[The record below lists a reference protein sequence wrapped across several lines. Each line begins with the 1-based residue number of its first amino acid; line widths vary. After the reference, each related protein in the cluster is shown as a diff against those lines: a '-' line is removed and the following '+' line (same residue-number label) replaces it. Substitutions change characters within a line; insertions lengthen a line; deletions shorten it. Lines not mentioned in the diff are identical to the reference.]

1 MSHSSSIKEL
11 ASDIAKLSKT
21 LTTLAEELTSVP
33 TQENAEEAAKPVA
46 KKEAKKQYK
55 EAGEKES
62 SSTSTE
68 STNPVTIEQVRAV
81 MAEKSQAGLT
91 GKVKELLESFGAAKL
106 SAVDPKDYADLLAAA
121 KELS

>member
-1 MSHSSSIKEL
+1 MSHLSSINAL
-11 ASDIAKLSKT
+11 ASDIARLSKT
-21 LTTLAEELTSVP
+21 LTTLAEELTSAP
-33 TQENAEEAAKPVA
+33 TQESVEEVAKPVT
-46 KKEAKKQYK
+46 KKEAKKAEA

-68 STNPVTIEQVRAV
+68 STKPVRAV

-121 KELS
+121 KELN

>member
-1 MSHSSSIKEL
+1 MSHLSSINAL
-11 ASDIAKLSKT
+11 ASDIARLSKT
-21 LTTLAEELTSVP
+21 LTTLAEELTSAP
-33 TQENAEEAAKPVA
+33 TQESVEEVAKPVT
-46 KKEAKKQYK
+46 KKEAKKAEA

-68 STNPVTIEQVRAV
+68 STKPVTIEQVRAV

-121 KELS
+121 KELN